1 MPGQVERKAMHSNT
15 AFDTSGAV
23 TVEGGEVMIDGPNG
37 IALSLTP
44 RAAREMGRRL
54 IAAADRA
61 VERAGSAG
69 DEGDLTG

>member
-1 MPGQVERKAMHSNT
+1 MHSNA

-23 TVEGGEVMIDGPNG
+23 TVESGEVMIDGPNG

-61 VERAGSAG
+61 AGQGTMPDGAQEDCG
-69 DEGDLTG
+69 